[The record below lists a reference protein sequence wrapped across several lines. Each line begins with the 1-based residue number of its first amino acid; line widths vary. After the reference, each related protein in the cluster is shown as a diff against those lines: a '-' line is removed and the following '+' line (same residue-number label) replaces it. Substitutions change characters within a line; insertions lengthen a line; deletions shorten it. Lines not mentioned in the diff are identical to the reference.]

1 MRLEKVSLRSK
12 SNSPLR
18 RVRNQNDSP
27 ARVNKN
33 ISNRQKMKIVD
44 KIEKVLDNSPAN
56 TTVRMN

>member
-1 MRLEKVSLRSK
+1 MLLEKVILRSK

-33 ISNRQKMKIVD
+33 I
-44 KIEKVLDNSPAN
+44 
-56 TTVRMN
+56 